1 MRSLARARPPP
12 RTHTHTHAFRQDKE
26 SADPTRVGG
35 PINPLLKDGGLST
48 MITGGKGVDKGLTS
62 SLQRMQ
68 ARTDSGGGDRSLVVA
83 FREIARLCSDMSLQ
97 DVVRHQANEY
107 YKEAHEKSRSV
118 RGRGQAAVH
127 AAVVFMACR
136 QQNIARTFKELC
148 AYAPQA
154 SKKARRRR
162 EKGEWGCRAHAPR
175 QPWSWRDRC
184 QLAGRALARAE
195 PPSSCAPSPTSESP
209 LFHPRTAPIPCA
221 ARIPP

>member
-1 MRSLARARPPP
+1 M
-12 RTHTHTHAFRQDKE
+12 
-26 SADPTRVGG
+26 GG

-68 ARTDSGGGDRSLVVA
+68 ARTDSGAGDRSLVAA
-83 FREIARLCSDMSLQ
+83 FREIGRLCSDMSLQ

-107 YKEAHEKSRSV
+107 YKEAAEKSRSV
-118 RGRGQAAVH
+118 RGRSQAAVY

-154 SKKARRRR
+154 SKKVGRVGGHGGGVGG
-162 EKGEWGCRAHAPR
+162 KGGKRKEGMG
-175 QPWSWRDRC
+175 QEGS
-184 QLAGRALARAE
+184 
-195 PPSSCAPSPTSESP
+195 
-209 LFHPRTAPIPCA
+209 
-221 ARIPP
+221 